1 MLWTGLRTFE
11 VRDMARAFDLNPDL
25 KMVCYDNGN
34 ISFVQYY
41 EHGYEVITLGPDDM
55 IMMKKMLKSV

>member
-1 MLWTGLRTFE
+1 

-41 EHGYEVITLGPDDM
+41 EHGYGVITLGPDDV